1 MNTRKKLTDILEKS
15 TREKIGRIWDSTK
28 AAADLKPLPSGEYRC
43 RVAGGE
49 LFNASTG
56 TPGYRIKLVVVDG
69 DHTDQVVWHD
79 LWLSEAALPI
89 TKRDLGKIGIT
100 NVEQLERPL
109 PDTIIVL
116 ARIALQK
123 REDGTEVN
131 RVMRLEIVPSSG
143 PSEIRSRRRG
153 TRRPSVRRK
162 PKASTGDPKTAA
174 VLRDSMELNGEQE
187 DPPAGKRGRG
197 AYGKK

>member
-28 AAADLKPLPSGEYRC
+28 AAPDLKTLPSGEYRC

-49 LFNASTG
+49 LFNAGTG
-56 TPGYRIKLVVVDG
+56 TPGYRLKLVVMDG
-69 DHTDQVVWHD
+69 EHTDQVVWHD
-79 LWLSEAALPI
+79 LWLSEAALPM
-89 TKRDLGKIGIT
+89 TKRNLGKIGIT
-100 NVEQLERPL
+100 SVEQLEQPL
-109 PDTIIVL
+109 PESILVL
-116 ARIALQK
+116 ASIALQK

-131 RVMRLEIVPSSG
+131 RVKEVG
-143 PSEIRSRRRG
+143 N
-153 TRRPSVRRK
+153 RPIERPERDTFETSTNARAK
-162 PKASTGDPKTAA
+162 PAKGESKHWRNAKTAA
-174 VLRDSMELNGEQE
+174 VLRESTDLNGEQE